1 MSGPQDPQ
9 RKLGCRQK
17 RRLLACLFDYQR
29 IASRRAEG
37 IASDQ
42 ELRTFESLSHRLG
55 SPSTQA
61 TRDLIHDAT
70 TQLRAHEEEVK
81 RNNFKAWRERLF
93 TCSSEV
99 SKWLKAKDHPYVNCV
114 STVGDDER
122 VVRTSS
128 VVEASLAIY
137 NYWKE
142 FWLRLDRTGPSLDRR
157 TETLLATIEQPDQ
170 EVALPLPNGADLL
183 AKAREGGGAG
193 SPDGWTGGEIKH
205 LPKEV
210 FETFAAL
217 AKGWVENGAVP
228 AQFCQSRMVCL
239 PKPGGHVLNQTVPVD
254 KLRPITVMSSWWR
267 LWVST
272 LYHSDAFETWMR
284 SVLAPE
290 VGAITG
296 EDIYATLIRIFEQL
310 SQQGMVLALDF
321 SKAFDCLD
329 ARVTTAM
336 LQKYEWPPG
345 LLKIFELVWLRLD
358 RFIQFQQHARSVPL
372 TGGVQPQGDPM
383 GPSLWIQAG
392 LKFVQRHAQAP
403 ASTVMHIDDCPCSRF
418 TSSLLGLLE

>member
-17 RRLLACLFDYQR
+17 RRLLARLFDYQR

-42 ELRTFESLSHRLG
+42 ELRNFESLSHRLG
-55 SPSTQA
+55 SLSTQA

-81 RNNFKAWRERLF
+81 RKHLKAWRERLF

-128 VVEASLAIY
+128 VVKASLAIY
-137 NYWKE
+137 NYRKE
-142 FWLRLDRTGPSLDRR
+142 FWLRLDRARPSLDRR
-157 TETLLATIEQPDQ
+157 TETLLATIVQADQ

-183 AKAREGGGAG
+183 AKARKGGGAG

-217 AKGWVENGAVP
+217 AKGWVENGVVP
-228 AQFCQSRMVCL
+228 AQFCQ
-239 PKPGGHVLNQTVPVD
+239 KPGGHVLNQTV
-254 KLRPITVMSSWWR
+254 
-267 LWVST
+267 ST
-272 LYHSDAFETWMR
+272 
-284 SVLAPE
+284 
-290 VGAITG
+290 
-296 EDIYATLIRIFEQL
+296 
-310 SQQGMVLALDF
+310 
-321 SKAFDCLD
+321 
-329 ARVTTAM
+329 
-336 LQKYEWPPG
+336 
-345 LLKIFELVWLRLD
+345 
-358 RFIQFQQHARSVPL
+358 PL
-372 TGGVQPQGDPM
+372 P
-383 GPSLWIQAG
+383 L
-392 LKFVQRHAQAP
+392 
-403 ASTVMHIDDCPCSRF
+403 
-418 TSSLLGLLE
+418 